1 MANKKGDTTRIQ
13 AVPDVNKCTN
23 LGCYS
28 MKEREAYA
36 VKTRKDQMLS
46 TIYYFPDFE
55 KPYTKTFKVEK
66 GELGH
71 GNGMC
76 CAEKYIFFG
85 CWVKDPG
92 SAITHF
98 IGMLMAIFAA
108 IPLLIKA
115 AHEPGR
121 IYLVSI
127 AVYAV
132 SLILLYAASTTYHT
146 FNISKKVNTILKKI
160 DHMMISVLI
169 AGSYTPICLLV
180 LGGRMGWILLA
191 IVWGFA
197 IAGILI
203 KAFWV
208 FCPKWVSSVLY
219 IGMGWTCVLAFTQ
232 LLNSLSPAAFGWLLA
247 GGIIYTVG
255 GVIYAL
261 KLPIFNSKHKNF
273 GSHEIFHL
281 FVMGGSLCHFVVM
294 YAFVL

>member
-1 MANKKGDTTRIQ
+1 MAEQLTEHI
-13 AVPDVNKCTN
+13 
-23 LGCYS
+23 
-28 MKEREAYA
+28 
-36 VKTRKDQMLS
+36 
-46 TIYYFPDFE
+46 
-55 KPYTKTFKVEK
+55 
-66 GELGH
+66 
-71 GNGMC
+71 
-76 CAEKYIFFG
+76 
-85 CWVKDPG
+85 KDPG

-115 AHEPGR
+115 AREPSR
-121 IYLVSI
+121 IYII
-127 AVYAV
+127 AITIYAV

-146 FNISKKVNTILKKI
+146 FNKSRKVNTILKKI

-180 LGGRMGWILLA
+180 LGGKTGLILLM
-191 IVWGFA
+191 IVWAFA

-261 KLPIFNSKHKNF
+261 KLPIFNSKHKYF

-281 FVMGGSLCHFVVM
+281 FVMAGSACHFVVM

>member
-1 MANKKGDTTRIQ
+1 MAQSI
-13 AVPDVNKCTN
+13 
-23 LGCYS
+23 
-28 MKEREAYA
+28 EEH
-36 VKTRKDQMLS
+36 
-46 TIYYFPDFE
+46 I
-55 KPYTKTFKVEK
+55 
-66 GELGH
+66 
-71 GNGMC
+71 
-76 CAEKYIFFG
+76 
-85 CWVKDPG
+85 KDPG

-108 IPLLIKA
+108 VPLLIKA
-115 AHEPGR
+115 AHEPSR
-121 IYLVSI
+121 IYVISI
-127 AVYAV
+127 AIYAI

-146 FNISKKVNTILKKI
+146 FNKSEKINTILKKI

-180 LGGRMGWILLA
+180 LKGKTGIILLS
-191 IVWGFA
+191 IVWGIA
-197 IAGILI
+197 IVGILI

-208 FCPKWVSSVLY
+208 YCPKWVSSVLY

-232 LLNSLSPAAFGWLLA
+232 LLNSMSPAAFGWLLA

-261 KLPIFNSKHKNF
+261 KLPLFNSRHKYF

-281 FVMGGSLCHFVVM
+281 FVMGGSACHFIVL

>member
-1 MANKKGDTTRIQ
+1 MAEQLTEHI
-13 AVPDVNKCTN
+13 
-23 LGCYS
+23 
-28 MKEREAYA
+28 
-36 VKTRKDQMLS
+36 
-46 TIYYFPDFE
+46 
-55 KPYTKTFKVEK
+55 
-66 GELGH
+66 
-71 GNGMC
+71 
-76 CAEKYIFFG
+76 
-85 CWVKDPG
+85 KDPG

-115 AHEPGR
+115 AREPSR
-121 IYLVSI
+121 IYII
-127 AVYAV
+127 AITIYVV

-146 FNISKKVNTILKKI
+146 FNKSRKVNTILKKI

-180 LGGRMGWILLA
+180 LGGKTGLILLT
-191 IVWGFA
+191 IVWAFA

-261 KLPIFNSKHKNF
+261 KLPIFNSKHKYF

-281 FVMGGSLCHFVVM
+281 FVMAGSACHFVVM